1 MKINAIAIKT
11 MILMLVKISLQRNYH
26 IFTAVYADDLTTSGP
41 IGQLK
46 IWWNAPCK
54 LSPKFGYPEG
64 SKLRSVIRK
73 TKNAEEHAQSI
84 FQHTK
89 IKITSEGKRHLGAV
103 VRTKLLKKSPEK
115 KVD

>member
-73 TKNAEEHAQSI
+73 KKCGRTCSI
-84 FQHTK
+84 
-89 IKITSEGKRHLGAV
+89 HLPAYQNKDHI
-103 VRTKLLKKSPEK
+103 RR
-115 KVD
+115 